1 MDQDPHSGR
10 GRALSTESR
19 LDEIFLALPTEVMES
34 QNFEYRKLTSQ
45 VIIDTCQCASGFTT
59 VIVIDAGDGVSHT
72 VPINEASEICVWRAA
87 GRVII
92 VIAL

>member
-1 MDQDPHSGR
+1 
-10 GRALSTESR
+10 
-19 LDEIFLALPTEVMES
+19 MES
-34 QNFEYRKLTSQ
+34 QSFEYRKLTGQ

-59 VIVIDAGDGVSHT
+59 GIVIDAGDGVSHT
-72 VPINEASEICVWRAA
+72 VPINEASEIRVRRAA